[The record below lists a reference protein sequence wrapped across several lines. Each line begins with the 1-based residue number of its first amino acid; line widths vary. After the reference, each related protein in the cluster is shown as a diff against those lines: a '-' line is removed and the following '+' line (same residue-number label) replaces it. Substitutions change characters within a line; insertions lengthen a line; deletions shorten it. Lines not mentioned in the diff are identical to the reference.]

1 MEHFISAFDL
11 NTTGFPN
18 LSPPNAQRRRSASRR
33 TSMGGRCAAPLLA
46 CTLFVS
52 SSQVWSQESPAP
64 LSNWSDADKES
75 FLMRAEVVKM
85 KKVHTGI
92 TGTKRAT
99 FSDGQHTHDASIQ
112 SVNVSKSS
120 YATARGME
128 VNFRDS
134 YKYNIA
140 AYRLD
145 RLLNL
150 HMIPVSV
157 ERKVKGK
164 RAAVTWWVDDVKMM
178 EGERYRK
185 KIAPPNRAKWNDQM
199 FQVRIFNELVY
210 NTDANLGNLLITN
223 DWKLVMIDFSRGFR
237 RHKDLMA
244 PKNLLNCRL
253 DRRFYD
259 GMRELKED
267 GVNRLLGD
275 MLTEREREGLMA
287 RKDKIVSHFDG
298 LIAQKGENG
307 VLCSLPGH

>member
-1 MEHFISAFDL
+1 MPQKSIAQFVLLSL
-11 NTTGFPN
+11 LLPSPCLGTQSTTPDF
-18 LSPPNAQRRRSASRR
+18 S
-33 TSMGGRCAAPLLA
+33 T
-46 CTLFVS
+46 
-52 SSQVWSQESPAP
+52 
-64 LSNWSDADKES
+64 WSDADKES
-75 FLMRAEVVKM
+75 FLMRAEVVKT
-85 KKVHTGI
+85 KNVHTGV

-99 FSDGQHTHDASIQ
+99 LSDGSVTHDASIQ
-112 SVNVSKSS
+112 SINVSKTAH
-120 YATARGME
+120 ATPRGME

-150 HMIPVSV
+150 HMVPVSV
-157 ERKVKGK
+157 ERKIKGK
-164 RAAVTWWVDDVKMM
+164 RASVTWWVDDVKMM
-178 EGERYRK
+178 DKKRYEK
-185 KIAPPNRAKWNDQM
+185 KIAPPNRALWNDQR

-210 NTDANLGNLLITN
+210 NTDANLGNLLITQ

-237 RHKDLMA
+237 RHKDLMD

-267 GVNRLLGD
+267 VVKQRLAD
-275 MLTEREREGLMA
+275 MLTEAERGGLLA

-298 LIAQKGENG
+298 QIAQKGEMG

>member
-1 MEHFISAFDL
+1 
-11 NTTGFPN
+11 
-18 LSPPNAQRRRSASRR
+18 
-33 TSMGGRCAAPLLA
+33 
-46 CTLFVS
+46 
-52 SSQVWSQESPAP
+52 
-64 LSNWSDADKES
+64 
-75 FLMRAEVVKM
+75 
-85 KKVHTGI
+85 
-92 TGTKRAT
+92 
-99 FSDGQHTHDASIQ
+99 
-112 SVNVSKSS
+112 
-120 YATARGME
+120 ME

-157 ERKVKGK
+157 KRKIKGK
-164 RAAVTWWVDDVKMM
+164 QASVTWWVDDVQMM
-178 EGERYRK
+178 EEKRYKK

-210 NTDANLGNLLITN
+210 NTDANLGNLLITH

-237 RHKDLMA
+237 RHKDLMD

-259 GMRELKED
+259 GMQALQEH
-267 GVNRLLGD
+267 GVRQLLAD
-275 MLTEREREGLMA
+275 VLTEGERRGLLA

-298 LIAQKGENG
+298 LIAQKGERG

>member
-1 MEHFISAFDL
+1 
-11 NTTGFPN
+11 
-18 LSPPNAQRRRSASRR
+18 
-33 TSMGGRCAAPLLA
+33 
-46 CTLFVS
+46 
-52 SSQVWSQESPAP
+52 
-64 LSNWSDADKES
+64 
-75 FLMRAEVVKM
+75 MRAEVVK
-85 KKVHTGI
+85 KKKSKIGV
-92 TGTKRAT
+92 TGTFRAT
-99 FSDGQHTHDASIQ
+99 LSDGKVTHDASIQ
-112 SVNVSKSS
+112 SVNESKTS
-120 YATARGME
+120 YPTARGIE

-134 YKYNIA
+134 YKFNIA

-150 HMIPVSV
+150 HMVPVSV
-157 ERKVKGK
+157 ERKIKGK
-164 RAAVTWWVDDVKMM
+164 LGAVTWWVDDVQMM
-178 EGERYRK
+178 DKKRYEK
-185 KIAPPNRAKWNDQM
+185 KIAPPNRAKWNDQK

-237 RHKDLMA
+237 RHKDLMD
-244 PKNLLNCRL
+244 PKNLENCRL

-267 GVNRLLGD
+267 VVNRLLGD